1 VALSVVLLSAAGI
14 YALMSFTV
22 SRRRREIGIRSALG
36 ATSGRVLSGVLA
48 RALKQV
54 GLGIAI
60 GTAFAGALSKLA
72 GASANASELVI
83 MLIQVAAL
91 MAVVGVLASIGP
103 ARRALRVQ
111 PTEALKGE

>member
-1 VALSVVLLSAAGI
+1 
-14 YALMSFTV
+14 
-22 SRRRREIGIRSALG
+22 
-36 ATSGRVLSGVLA
+36 
-48 RALKQV
+48 
-54 GLGIAI
+54 
-60 GTAFAGALSKLA
+60 LSKLA